1 MPKPQDQHATSG
13 EPYGNDDRGQKLAV
27 LRALVQNE
35 AGEIRTAADWAR
47 SLDAAAGL
55 RESFA
60 NSLLILAQRP
70 DATLVKGYEDWRKTG
85 RQVIRSE
92 HGIEIFSLAYR
103 QAKPRRRDA
112 GRNSRPR
119 EEGQNWRDA
128 TRVAYVWD
136 VSQTSGR
143 PVAAPAAMSALPGG
157 APDSLWDALCWL
169 ARRLGYA
176 VEREQGAPAD
186 GVTWWAARCI
196 RVLPSLGAAEATW
209 ALTHQLGHVLLHG
222 SGTYP
227 PGAAT
232 SGGACLGIRKAE
244 ADAVAYIISTRHGIT
259 ITGHPGWPQTWA
271 GTDPRAQPGTVILA
285 AGERIT
291 AAAAQITRHLD
302 RALHG
307 QHASQLSP
315 VQADT
320 ATLAP
325 RPRRHQPAAVVPAVR
340 RVAPEQQAA
349 APSRPPS
356 PGVLRVLADAG
367 RFYVSQLP
375 GSWAPDYLRSRGIS
389 QATITEWQ
397 IGYAP
402 AGWTTLTDHLR
413 DLGHA
418 DHDIEAAGL
427 ARRSS
432 RGTLID
438 HFRDRVMLPVHDEH
452 GTLAGFTGRARPDAG
467 PEVPKYL
474 NSPQTDVYKKGELL
488 FGWYQARER
497 LAAGATPVIVEGP
510 FDVIAVSAADP
521 ARYAGLAPCG
531 TALTSQQA
539 ALLTRA
545 ASPGSRVIVAFDDDP
560 AGRKAAVRAHGIL
573 SQVSTRLQSVAL
585 SGRDPAQIHQDSG
598 PQALAAILSTQLHP
612 LSAVVIDTAISPWE
626 HRLHETDG
634 PLLAMRSVAA
644 VIAGQL
650 PEGTV
655 TAIQHVTA
663 GRELATMDDDM
674 RPVVLPG
681 LPEIARMLPADTAY
695 QIARV
700 ADRLGI
706 TDYSDVLAEVA
717 NAVTREPARQ
727 ERDRAPLLAGIS
739 FPQSPQTACG
749 SAEYATTRS
758 RKADNRTRRA
768 QANR

>member
-1 MPKPQDQHATSG
+1 MPTPQDQHATSG
-13 EPYGNDDRGQKLAV
+13 EPHGNDDREQKLAV
-27 LRALVQNE
+27 LRTRVQAE

-47 SLDAAAGL
+47 SLDAAARL

-70 DATLVKGYEDWRKTG
+70 DATLVKGYEDWRKAG

-92 HGIEIFSLAYR
+92 HGIEIFSRASR
-103 QAKPRRRDA
+103 QREPRRRDA
-112 GRNSRPR
+112 ARNPRPR
-119 EEGQNWRDA
+119 GEGQNWRDA
-128 TRVAYVWD
+128 TRVTYVWD
-136 VSQTSGR
+136 VSQTSGQHVTV
-143 PVAAPAAMSALPGG
+143 PASMPAAPGDV
-157 APDSLWDALCWL
+157 PDSLWDGLCWL

-186 GVTWWAARCI
+186 GVTWWAARRI
-196 RVLPSLGAAEATW
+196 RVLPGLGAAEAAW
-209 ALTHQLGHVLLHG
+209 ALTHQLGHILLHG
-222 SGTYP
+222 PGTYP
-227 PGAAT
+227 SGAAT
-232 SGGACLGIRKAE
+232 SGDACLGIRKAE
-244 ADAVAYIISTRHGIT
+244 ADAVAYITGARHGIAV
-259 ITGHPGWPQTWA
+259 TGHPGWPQTWA

-291 AAAAQITRHLD
+291 VATAQITQHLD
-302 RALHG
+302 RILHG

-315 VQADT
+315 AQADT
-320 ATLAP
+320 ATPAP
-325 RPRRHQPAAVVPAVR
+325 RPARRPQAAAAVVRHPP
-340 RVAPEQQAA
+340 PEQQAA
-349 APSRPPS
+349 APSRPPG

-367 RFYVSQLP
+367 RFYTSQLP
-375 GSWAPDYLRSRGIS
+375 GSWAPGYLRNRGIS
-389 QATITEWQ
+389 QETITEWQ

-402 AGWTTLTDHLR
+402 AGWTALTSHLR
-413 DLGHA
+413 GQGHA

-452 GTLAGFTGRARPDAG
+452 ATLAGFTGRARPDAS
-467 PEVPKYL
+467 PEMPKYL
-474 NSPQTDVYKKGELL
+474 NSPQTGVYKKSELL

-497 LAAGATPVIVEGP
+497 LAAGAAPVIAEGP
-510 FDVIAVSAADP
+510 FDAIAVSAADP

-531 TALTSQQA
+531 TALTSQHA

-545 ASPGSRVIVAFDDDP
+545 ASPGSRIIVAFDDDP

-585 SGRDPAQIHQDSG
+585 SGRDPAQIHQDGG
-598 PQALAAILSTQLHP
+598 PQALAAILSTQLRP

-626 HRLHETDG
+626 HRLHEADG

-650 PEGTV
+650 PAA
-655 TAIQHVTA
+655 TAAAIRRVTA
-663 GRELATMDDDM
+663 GRELATLDGDM
-674 RPVVLPG
+674 RPVALPE
-681 LPEIARMLPADTAY
+681 LPEIARMLPTGTAC
-695 QIARV
+695 QITRV

-717 NAVTREPARQ
+717 NAVTRQPARPQ
-727 ERDRAPLLAGIS
+727 HDRAPLLAGTS